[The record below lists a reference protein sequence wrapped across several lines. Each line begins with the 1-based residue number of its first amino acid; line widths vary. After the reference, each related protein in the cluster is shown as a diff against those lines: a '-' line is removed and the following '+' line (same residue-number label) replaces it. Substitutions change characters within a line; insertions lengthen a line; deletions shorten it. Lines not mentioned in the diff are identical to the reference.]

1 MPIHLDMPAS
11 LSAHLKCWILNMN
24 PTGSESDA
32 EDLKRYLT
40 DLVDENT
47 LSRPVIEK
55 RIHDALANF
64 TVSFN
69 RTRGVIEVYDHS
81 SVTLIVHGPDRE
93 STIDLDK
100 SRFDSADEISSSAG
114 YAEELELAV
123 WDDGEAED
131 LVKQWFKLER

>member
-11 LSAHLKCWILNMN
+11 LSSHLTAWIRDMN
-24 PTGSESDA
+24 PKGNESDA
-32 EDLKRYLT
+32 EDLKQYLA

-55 RIHDALANF
+55 RLHDALANF
-64 TVSFN
+64 TVSFSRN
-69 RTRGVIEVYDHS
+69 AIEVCDS
-81 SVTLIVHGPDRE
+81 SAVTLIVSGPNRE
-93 STIDLDK
+93 SSIQLDS
-100 SRFDSADEISSSAG
+100 SRFDSSDDISSAAQ